1 MYDINFIQK
10 INRQIITF
18 VIYSITKGTVS
29 PTEKEKEKMERTLKA
44 YKNTK
49 TLEVIIGYRSRK
61 RWKQIKEDS
70 GKPSDWKRINPKDVY

>member
-1 MYDINFIQK
+1 M
-10 INRQIITF
+10 
-18 VIYSITKGTVS
+18 IYSITKGAAS

-49 TLEVIIGYRSRK
+49 TFEVIVGYGSR
-61 RWKQIKEDS
+61 RLWKQIKECT